1 MQTIAV
7 MKQSS
12 ALFMSQCRT
21 KIVERGAI
29 RIDDDDDDDEN
40 NQGHVKLFTCR
51 YQEG

>member
-1 MQTIAV
+1 

-12 ALFMSQCRT
+12 ALLMSQCRT
-21 KIVERGAI
+21 KIVERG
-29 RIDDDDDDDEN
+29 IDDDDDDDEN

>member
-1 MQTIAV
+1 
-7 MKQSS
+7 
-12 ALFMSQCRT
+12 MSQCRT

-51 YQEG
+51 YQEGWLDFSVLLIPSCY